1 MRVIACHSRQIHGAM
16 LRSLMIWMVRYAA
29 DSNGT
34 DRLVERLNKYP
45 VPRNSVKEKSAA
57 KILSKP
63 RWAKITLAVI
73 AVVLVVFSI
82 VGIYWSRTPDVFWV
96 NRSVDGDRVVVG
108 YSTADTLVRVA
119 DTLLEKPGGYLS
131 NDKMPPSVFLDNIPN
146 WEFGVLQQVRDL
158 ARVIRN
164 DYSRSQSQ
172 SKEDPDVSIAEP
184 LFFFDNDSWLLPRTE
199 SEYRDG
205 IAAMEKYRDRLI
217 GIEQPE
223 AQFFAR
229 ADNLREWLSQ
239 VEKRLGSITRRLG
252 DSVATTR
259 INEGLAGDASAQ
271 AAAVQPDKI
280 DVRTSWFEVDD
291 IFYEARGTAWALLH
305 FFRAVELDFD
315 NVLADKNAVASVRQ
329 IIRELEASLDPMHSP
344 VILNGSGYGFFAN
357 HSLVMANYLARANA
371 GVINLRDL
379 LDKG

>member
-1 MRVIACHSRQIHGAM
+1 M
-16 LRSLMIWMVRYAA
+16 
-29 DSNGT
+29 T
-34 DRLVERLNKYP
+34 
-45 VPRNSVKEKSAA
+45 EKSAA
-57 KILSKP
+57 RILSKP
-63 RWAKITLAVI
+63 RWTKITLGVI
-73 AVVLVVFSI
+73 AIIVIAFSI
-82 VGIYWSRTPDVFWV
+82 LGIYWSRTPDVFWV

-108 YSTADTLVRVA
+108 YSTTDTLVRVA
-119 DTLLEKPGGYLS
+119 DTLLEKQGGYLK
-131 NDKMPPSVFLDNIPN
+131 NDRMPPSVFLDNIPN

-184 LFFFDNDSWLLPRTE
+184 RFFFDNNSWILPRTE
-199 SEYRDG
+199 AEYRDAIEG
-205 IAAMEKYRDRLI
+205 FELYRDRLI
-217 GIEQPE
+217 GAKQPE
-223 AQFFAR
+223 AQFYAR

-280 DVRTSWFEVDD
+280 DVKTSWFEVDD

-329 IIRELEASLDPMHSP
+329 IIRELEASLQPMHSP

-371 GVINLRDL
+371 GVINLREL
-379 LDKG
+379 LDQG